1 MMTLT
6 IRTVERPPRQPGIM
20 LPLETLPLR
29 NPRSGK
35 WPRSPWE
42 PPRRLWEEVRVSSLW
57 VRRHRCLPFLG
68 SLGYQVRQHLYQGS
82 RGRAAAIARRQACP
96 PLPEQRKLHP
106 LPAAR
111 RLRLRRLRAR
121 SSRWRLRTT
130 FRSVLRSA
138 VRSQSSS
145 KCFPPLPPYLL
156 RSRSGAAGSAVR
168 CTRPVRPSPD
178 SCARCGCS
186 LLELRN
192 QGIGRLDEGEVL
204 LELPA
209 RLQNQ
214 RIQITVS
221 SGASARF
228 RAACAVIS
236 APKGPA
242 TSAEKAWESAGR
254 GASDLPAHGALRA
267 RGAGRR

>member
-1 MMTLT
+1 M
-6 IRTVERPPRQPGIM
+6 
-20 LPLETLPLR
+20 
-29 NPRSGK
+29 
-35 WPRSPWE
+35 
-42 PPRRLWEEVRVSSLW
+42 W

-68 SLGYQVRQHLYQGS
+68 SLGCRVRQHLYQGS

-96 PLPEQRKLHP
+96 RTQTALPPFPEQRKLHP

-111 RLRLRRLRAR
+111 RLRLRRARAR
-121 SSRWRLRTT
+121 SSRRRLRTT
-130 FRSVLRSA
+130 SRSVLRSA

-145 KCFPPLPPYLL
+145 KCFPPLPPCLL
-156 RSRSGAAGSAVR
+156 RSHSGAAGSAAR
-168 CTRPVRPSPD
+168 CSRPVRPSPD

-192 QGIGRLDEGEVL
+192 QGMGRLDEGEVL

-214 RIQITVS
+214 RIQVTVS
-221 SGASARF
+221 SSASARF

-236 APKGPA
+236 APEGPA

-254 GASDLPAHGALRA
+254 GASDLSAHGALRA